1 MDMLHK
7 YKRTTLTKAILM
19 SLSLCNPLLAHA
31 AAPNPDDVP
40 VLSTLVSEFEDYED
54 ISDYAQKAV
63 VRLEL
68 LGVYGNDS
76 VLSPQAFADKAF
88 LRRLLGTLDDLGE
101 GMVTYNEAEALIS
114 EYLLT
119 TGSGSESIVSF
130 DGFLSK
136 KNYAPYDYITREDL
150 SYLVAHARESLLL
163 QNGLPIHNPAIASPG
178 PLLGPTVFQ
187 SGSDENGAVYDG
199 STVSLFHR
207 GKNSLNTT
215 FVDSPVLTL
224 QVHPEVFKSVSAG
237 GIEVDALQDLA
248 AQLEV
253 ELHDGSI
260 HRTPLTSLVP
270 FSIHGA
276 DGKAGVIRIEDGLLV
291 LADDLLG
298 YVERFSLNGHEVDVE
313 ETISGIHEQAYYN
326 GETTSEEIVSVVVD
340 ELRSKGFSLQDRR
353 LMAHNM
359 ILAKTALQQA
369 SLSPLSSPFNTIAGP
384 GSAVRN
390 FKDGHLFSMY
400 QFVEELRLMAET
412 GQTNAL
418 QEVLNGQESQQN
430 LLTGTK
436 ILTAATLLP
445 HITALSNAPFLP
457 NEALSSRVK
466 KSGALLP
473 SEPVVFQFDRLKRA
487 AYIIL
492 DEALSEGSAQHL
504 VTKGEIVR
512 RTDAQ
517 SQAFA
522 LSADNFEAVPLHAN
536 QSPLVDAIY
545 DYTQAYE
552 ELVRLISGRDFSGSL
567 QDLNEQDLEQL
578 NTAFS
583 SPVLS
588 EEMAN
593 VKIGNLEFKMDML
606 ATPSH
611 VQETFAPDNDL
622 TQLRRVE
629 GFGLDTALEPFP
641 QRLVEYVCNGSVI
654 DEAGEVIDQAKIVPE
669 EQGDLV
675 NDLSESPSQSCL
687 SATAGPRYRQLL
699 FVDNFQLP
707 PFGPSAKFISTQGI
721 EIINRVLFTPVNS
734 DLQIKDIRLSYRLTE
749 PEFNSAPVAS
759 IQGPEKVIG
768 GEIVNL
774 DAGLSSDADGDALQ
788 FLWKIKSGDGNI
800 IGSNTDAEVQINTEG
815 TEKLVVELQVSD
827 GIANSSSVEKE
838 ISLDESYGES
848 GGGGATGLGLLLLFL
863 IGALKGVKSR
873 FRAAGPA
880 LYRSSGN

>member
-1 MDMLHK
+1 MLQSF
-7 YKRTTLTKAILM
+7 KRTALAKAVLM
-19 SLSLCNPLLAHA
+19 SLSLCGPALAYA

-40 VLSTLVSEFEDYED
+40 GLSTLESEFEDYGD
-54 ISDYAQKAV
+54 ISDYAKKAV

-68 LGVYGNDS
+68 LGLYADDR
-76 VLSPQAFADKAF
+76 VLSPKDIADKAF

-101 GMVTYNEAEALIS
+101 GDLTYNEAKKFIA
-114 EYLLT
+114 EYLVD
-119 TGSGSESIVSF
+119 SDPDAEVVVSF

-136 KNYAPYDYITREDL
+136 KDYAPYDAITREDL
-150 SYLVAHARESLLL
+150 SYLVAHARESLVLE
-163 QNGLPIHNPAIASPG
+163 NGLPIHNPAIASPG
-178 PLLGPTVFQ
+178 PLLGPTVFE
-187 SGSDENGAVYDG
+187 SGSDERGAIFDG

-207 GKNSLNTT
+207 GKNALNTT

-224 QVHPEVFKSVSAG
+224 QVHPEVFKSVSVG

-253 ELHDGSI
+253 ELEDGSI

-298 YVERFSLNGHEVDVE
+298 YVEGFSLNGHEVNVA
-313 ETISGIHEQAYYN
+313 ETISGIHAQAYYN
-326 GETTSEEIVSVVVD
+326 GETTSEEVVSVVVD
-340 ELRSKGFSLQDRR
+340 ELRTKGFSLQDRR

-369 SLSPLSSPFNTIAGP
+369 SLTPLSSPFNTIAGP

-390 FKDGHLFSMY
+390 FEDGQLFSLY
-400 QFVEELRLMAET
+400 QLVEGLRHMAEAGET
-412 GQTNAL
+412 SAI
-418 QEVLNGQESQQN
+418 QEILSGRESQET

-487 AYIIL
+487 AFIIL
-492 DEALSEGSAQHL
+492 DEALSEGHAQHL

-512 RTDAQ
+512 RTDAE

-522 LSADNFEAVPLHAN
+522 LSARNFEAVPLHTT
-536 QSPLVDAIY
+536 QSPLIDALY

-552 ELVRLISGRDFSGSL
+552 ELVRLISGQDFSGSL
-567 QDLNEQDLEQL
+567 GNLEEHDLEQL

-583 SPVLS
+583 HPVLS
-588 EEMAN
+588 DEMAD
-593 VKIGNLEFKMDML
+593 VTIGDLKFKMDML
-606 ATPSH
+606 ATASH
-611 VQETFAPDNDL
+611 VQETFAPNTEL
-622 TQLRRVE
+622 TQVRQVE
-629 GFGLDTALEPFP
+629 GFGLDTAFEPFP
-641 QRLVEYVCNGSVI
+641 QRLVEYVCNGAVVNA
-654 DEAGEVIDQAKIVPE
+654 AGDVLDQAKIDPE
-669 EQGDLV
+669 EQVDLIS
-675 NDLSESPSQSCL
+675 DLSTSPEQSCL
-687 SATAGPRYRQLL
+687 SATTGPRYHQLL

-707 PFGPSAKFISTQGI
+707 PFGPGAKFISTQGI

-749 PEFNSAPVAS
+749 PAFNTAPVAS
-759 IQGPEKVIG
+759 IQGPEKVNR
-768 GEIVNL
+768 GEAFTL
-774 DAGLSSDADGDALQ
+774 DAGLSSDADGDLLYYSWQ
-788 FLWKIKSGDGNI
+788 IKSGEGEI
-800 IGSNTDAEVQINTEG
+800 IGSNTG
-815 TEKLVVELQVSD
+815 TEVEINPKGTGELVVELQVND
-827 GIANSSSVEKE
+827 GIANSYFVEKTITSE
-838 ISLDESYGES
+838 DSYADN
-848 GGGGATGLGLLLLFL
+848 GGGGAMGLGLLLMVLV
-863 IGALKGVKSR
+863 GALKGLGARLGWSG
-873 FRAAGPA
+873 FA
-880 LYRSSGN
+880 LDRSSE

>member
-1 MDMLHK
+1 MLHNF
-7 YKRTTLTKAILM
+7 KRKALTKAILM
-19 SLSLCNPLLAHA
+19 SLSLCGPVLAHA

-40 VLSTLVSEFEDYED
+40 ALSTLVSEFEDYES
-54 ISDYAQKAV
+54 ISDYAKKAV
-63 VRLEL
+63 VRMEL
-68 LGVYGNDS
+68 LGLYGNDS
-76 VLSPQAFADKAF
+76 VLSPQEPADKAF

-101 GMVTYNEAEALIS
+101 GLVTYKEAEALIS
-114 EYLLT
+114 EYLLAT
-119 TGSGSESIVSF
+119 DSGSEIVVSF

-136 KNYAPYDYITREDL
+136 KDHDPYGYITREDL
-150 SYLVAHARESLLL
+150 SYLVAHARESLVLE
-163 QNGLPIHNPAIASPG
+163 NGLPIHNSAIASPG

-187 SGSDENGAVYDG
+187 SGVDENGAIFDG

-207 GKNSLNTT
+207 GNNALNTT
-215 FVDSPVLTL
+215 FSESPVLTL
-224 QVHPEVFKSVSAG
+224 QVHPEVFKSVSVG

-253 ELHDGSI
+253 ELNDGTI

-298 YVERFSLNGHEVDVE
+298 YVEKFSLNGHEVDVE
-313 ETISGIHEQAYYN
+313 ETISGIYEQAYYN
-326 GETTSEEIVSVVVD
+326 GETTSEEVVSVVVD

-353 LMAHNM
+353 LMAHNL

-369 SLSPLSSPFNTIAGP
+369 SLSPLSSPFNTIGGP

-390 FKDGHLFSMY
+390 FTDGHLFSMY
-400 QFVEELRLMAET
+400 QLVEELRLMAEA
-412 GQTNAL
+412 GQTDTIND
-418 QEVLNGQESQQN
+418 VLSGQDNQRN
-430 LLTGTK
+430 LLIGTK

-512 RTDAQ
+512 RSDAE

-522 LSADNFEAVPLHAN
+522 LSAANFEAVPLHTN

-552 ELVRLISGRDFSGSL
+552 ELVHLISGQDFTGSL
-567 QDLNEQDLEQL
+567 EDLGEQDLELL

-583 SPVLS
+583 NPVLS

-593 VKIGNLEFKMDML
+593 VKIGDLEFKMDML

-611 VQETFAPDNDL
+611 VQETFTPSNEL
-622 TQLRRVE
+622 TQLREVE
-629 GFGLDTALEPFP
+629 GFGLDTALDPFP

-654 DEAGEVIDQAKIVPE
+654 NVAGDVIDQAKIVPE
-669 EQGDLV
+669 EQGDLIS
-675 NDLSESPSQSCL
+675 DLSESPSQSCL
-687 SATAGPRYRQLL
+687 SATTGPRYRQLL

-707 PFGPSAKFISTQGI
+707 PFGPDAKFISTQGI

-749 PEFNSAPVAS
+749 PEYNIAPVAS
-759 IQGPEKVIG
+759 IQGPEKVTR
-768 GEIVNL
+768 GEVFNL
-774 DAGLSSDADGDALQ
+774 DAGLSSDADGDVLQ
-788 FLWKIKSGDGNI
+788 YLWKIKSGEGSI
-800 IGSNTDAEVQINTEG
+800 IGSSTDAEVQINPEG
-815 TEKLVVELQVSD
+815 TGKLVVELEVND
-827 GIANSSSVEKE
+827 GIANSYSVEKE
-838 ISLDESYGES
+838 ISSEGSS
-848 GGGGATGLGLLLLFL
+848 GGGGAMGLGLLLLVL
-863 IGALKGVKSR
+863 MGVLKGVGTR
-873 FRAAGPA
+873 LRAE
-880 LYRSSGN
+880 

>member
-1 MDMLHK
+1 MVMSHSF
-7 YKRTTLTKAILM
+7 KRTALSKAVLM
-19 SLSLCNPLLAHA
+19 SLSLCGPVLAHA

-40 VLSTLVSEFEDYED
+40 GLSTLESEFTDYED
-54 ISDYAQKAV
+54 ISDYAKKAV

-68 LGVYGNDS
+68 LGLYGDDD
-76 VLSPQAFADKAF
+76 LLLPKDIADKAF

-101 GMVTYNEAEALIS
+101 GDLTYNEAEKLVA
-114 EYLLT
+114 EYLLDSDPDT
-119 TGSGSESIVSF
+119 DVVVSF

-136 KNYAPYDYITREDL
+136 KGYDPYDNITREDL
-150 SYLVAHARESLLL
+150 SYLVAHAREARVLD
-163 QNGLPIHNPAIASPG
+163 NGQPIHNPAIATPG

-187 SGSDENGAVYDG
+187 SGTDENGAIYDG

-207 GKNSLNTT
+207 GKNALNTT
-215 FVDSPVLTL
+215 FVESPVLTL
-224 QVHPEVFKSVSAG
+224 QVHPEVFKSVSVG

-253 ELHDGSI
+253 ELDDGSI

-298 YVERFSLNGHEVDVE
+298 YVDHFSLNGHEVNVD
-313 ETISGIHEQAYYN
+313 ETINGINAQAYYN
-326 GETTSEEIVSVVVD
+326 GETTSEEVVSVVVD
-340 ELRSKGFSLQDRR
+340 ELSSKGFSLQDRR
-353 LMAHNM
+353 LMAHNL

-390 FKDGHLFSMY
+390 FEDGYLFSVY
-400 QFVEELRLMAET
+400 QLVESLRQRVEAGDT
-412 GQTNAL
+412 SSAQV
-418 QEVLNGQESQQN
+418 VLGDRESQET

-445 HITALSNAPFLP
+445 HITSLSNAPFLP

-492 DEALSEGSAQHL
+492 DEALSEGQAQHF

-517 SQAFA
+517 TQAFS
-522 LSADNFEAVPLHAN
+522 LSAANFEAVPLQIK
-536 QSPLVDAIY
+536 QSPLIDAIY
-545 DYTQAYE
+545 DYKQAYE
-552 ELVRLISGRDFSGSL
+552 ALVRLISGQEFTGSL
-567 QDLNEQDLEQL
+567 EDLDAQDLNRL

-583 SPVLS
+583 HPVLS
-588 EEMAN
+588 DEMGD
-593 VKIGNLEFKMDML
+593 VSIGNLEFKMDML
-606 ATPSH
+606 ATASH
-611 VQETFAPDNDL
+611 VQETFAPNNEL
-622 TQLRRVE
+622 SQLRQVE
-629 GFGLDTALEPFP
+629 GFGLNTAFEPFP

-654 DEAGEVIDQAKIVPE
+654 NATGDVIDQANISPE
-669 EQGDLV
+669 EQGDLIS
-675 NDLSESPSQSCL
+675 DLSGTAGQSCL
-687 SATAGPRYRQLL
+687 SATTGPRYRQLL

-721 EIINRVLFTPVNS
+721 EIINRVLFTPVNA

-749 PEFNSAPVAS
+749 PTFNTAPVAS
-759 IQGPEKVIG
+759 IQGPDKVNR
-768 GEIVNL
+768 GETFTL
-774 DAGLSSDADGDALQ
+774 DAGQSSDADGDSLHYRWQ
-788 FLWKIKSGDGNI
+788 IKSGEGEI
-800 IGSNTDAEVQINTEG
+800 IGSNTGAEVEITPKG
-815 TEKLVVELQVSD
+815 TGELVVELQVND
-827 GIANSSSVEKE
+827 GIANSYSVEKGITSE
-838 ISLDESYGES
+838 YNNDDN
-848 GGGGATGLGLLLLFL
+848 GGGGAMGLGLLLLVMM
-863 IGALKGVKSR
+863 GALKGVGARIRGSAFARSR
-873 FRAAGPA
+873 
-880 LYRSSGN
+880 S